1 MKIIHKI
8 TKQEAINAYRQ
19 LNQVSEEITV
29 EIESETISTSFTPGS
44 GSLRICNTPQGVLM
58 PPCPPVDFNPQPT
71 YC

>member
-8 TKQEAINAYRQ
+8 TKQEAIEAYRQ

-29 EIESETISTSFTPGS
+29 EIDNDSTTFITGS
-44 GSLRICNTPQGVLM
+44 GGLTIHEYPKAVPMPLYTPPNYI
-58 PPCPPVDFNPQPT
+58 PPTT